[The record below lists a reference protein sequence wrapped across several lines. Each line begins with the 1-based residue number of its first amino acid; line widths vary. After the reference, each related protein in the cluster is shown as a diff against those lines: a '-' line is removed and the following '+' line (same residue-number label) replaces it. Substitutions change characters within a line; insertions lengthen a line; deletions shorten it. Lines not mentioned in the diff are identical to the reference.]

1 MILFLNGNLDAVLGK
16 LDDAIGLLKP
26 TQITEAGYRLYDD
39 AALERLY
46 LILLFRELEFPLKD
60 IQAILDA
67 PDFDRNRILEQQV
80 EMLKAKAAH
89 LQNLIH
95 LANGIKLTG
104 VKNLKFKNWDP
115 KKIDEYSAQAETL
128 YGKTEA
134 WKEYSEKA
142 KGRSKGQEQAL
153 GDGIME
159 LFTKLGSM
167 KELAPE
173 SAEVQDWVMALQS
186 YITEHFYTCT
196 PQILRG
202 LGQMYIAGD
211 EMTDNIDRAGGE
223 GTARETQRR
232 LQEANLLHTGP
243 GSVILE
249 SSLPTRENLERM
261 ANLLHKNDK

>member
-1 MILFLNGNLDAVLGK
+1 MKTVNEIAK
-16 LDDAIGLLKP
+16 LAHISVRTLHHYDSIGLLKP
-26 TQITEAGYRLYDD
+26 TEITEAGYRLYDD

-60 IQAILDA
+60 IQGILDA

-80 EMLKAKAAH
+80 QMLKAKANH
-89 LQNLIH
+89 LQTLIH

-128 YGKTEA
+128 YSKTEA
-134 WKEYSEKA
+134 WQEYKQKA
-142 KGRSKGQEQAL
+142 NNRSKAQEQAL

-167 KELAPE
+167 KELSPD
-173 SAEVQDWVMALQS
+173 SPEVQAWVKELQN

-196 PQILRG
+196 PQILQG
-202 LGQMYIAGD
+202 LGEMYAGGGS
-211 EMTDNIDRAGGE
+211 MTENIDAAGGK
-223 GTARETQRR
+223 GTGAFA
-232 LQEANLLHTGP
+232 LEAIK
-243 GSVILE
+243 VYC
-249 SSLPTRENLERM
+249 
-261 ANLLHKNDK
+261 K